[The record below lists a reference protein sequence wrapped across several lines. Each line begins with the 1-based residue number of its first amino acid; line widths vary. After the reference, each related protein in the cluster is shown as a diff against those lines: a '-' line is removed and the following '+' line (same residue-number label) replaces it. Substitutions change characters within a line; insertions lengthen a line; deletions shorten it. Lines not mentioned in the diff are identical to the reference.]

1 MYFSLNGWSKAS
13 QFRRRDRDRASFSFL
28 EEKSRKNAELSNSIK
43 SRDKTPERALK
54 KVGRNDPSDV
64 VSEGPTKKKV

>member
-1 MYFSLNGWSKAS
+1 MYFPLNGWSKAS

-28 EEKSRKNAELSNSIK
+28 EEKSRKNAELSNSIE
-43 SRDKTPERALK
+43 SRDKTSERALE